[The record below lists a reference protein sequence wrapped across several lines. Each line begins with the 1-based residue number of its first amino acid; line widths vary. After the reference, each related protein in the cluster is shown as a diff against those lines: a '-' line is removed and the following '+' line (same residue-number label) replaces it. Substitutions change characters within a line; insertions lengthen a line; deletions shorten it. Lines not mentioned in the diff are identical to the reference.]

1 MADVADKNLMRK
13 ANEELVEYTAPL
25 LSGGC
30 RQDVTVAV
38 NGELVKIQRG
48 APVQIKRKFVKV
60 LQDADRQ
67 ALAAF
72 QFQDQAQEAGRK
84 AIANF

>member
-1 MADVADKNLMRK
+1 MEKIINED
-13 ANEELVEYTAPL
+13 EELVTYTAPL
-25 LSGGC
+25 LPGGG

-38 NGELVKIQRG
+38 NGELLQLQRG
-48 APVQIKRKFVKV
+48 VTVEIKRKFWKV

-67 ALAAF
+67 ALAAYRY
-72 QFQDQAQEAGRK
+72 QDQAQEAGRR

>member
-1 MADVADKNLMRK
+1 MEKIRNED
-13 ANEELVEYTAPL
+13 EELVTYTAPL
-25 LSGGC
+25 LPGGG

-38 NGELVKIQRG
+38 NGELLQLQRG
-48 APVQIKRKFVKV
+48 VTVEIKRKFWKV

-67 ALAAF
+67 AVAAYRY
-72 QFQDQAQEAGRK
+72 QDQAQEAGRR

>member
-1 MADVADKNLMRK
+1 MEKIRNED
-13 ANEELVEYTAPL
+13 EELVTYTAPL
-25 LSGGC
+25 LPGGG

-38 NGELVKIQRG
+38 NGELLQLQRG
-48 APVQIKRKFVKV
+48 VTVEIKRKFWKV

-67 ALAAF
+67 ALAAYRY
-72 QFQDQAQEAGRK
+72 QDQAQEAGRR